1 MQNKKSLKD
10 EIQVVNTLSE
20 LIKTYEEVYMLKMYR
35 TRNSVVNTRDYY
47 TRILKLYQEI
57 KLSYKQDVLS
67 KVEDKKKD
75 QNVLIKNDKQV
86 AVFISGDDRFAGEIN
101 KKVFFEYIEYFR
113 LNKPDLV
120 VIGLIGKNLMA
131 QRFSSLKF
139 KYFNLTEDFGVSS
152 TEELKPIVDYL
163 ISYTDVRVFYG
174 QFENMMKQVPKNSSI
189 TGDLT
194 DLTSIKKKK
203 ENAEQDKSY
212 FLSEPSLF
220 EILTFFETQIFAS
233 LFKRGVEEATLA
245 QIGARVSTL
254 ESSVYSIDKRL
265 NLLRFQNLKSN
276 KHMKN
281 KKQQGLL
288 VGINFW
294 EGQNA
299 R

>member
-86 AVFISGDDRFAGEIN
+86 AVFISGNDRFAGEIN